1 MDKKPSAALID
12 YGMGNLGSVAKALE
26 TVGFEVVRTSDPQVV
41 KRCDSIVLPGVG
53 AFGDAMKHLEE
64 LELIDTLKREI
75 LDRKK
80 PFLGICL
87 GLQLLF
93 ERSYEFGEHKGLG
106 IFEGEVLHFGD
117 RVSKVPHMG
126 WNEIHPKR
134 EHPVLKGLKGG
145 DFFYFV
151 HSYYVSPRQT
161 DIVLT
166 ETDYDGFLFT
176 SGVARENIVA
186 FQFHPEKSQRKGLH
200 LLGNFKDFVLSGEF

>member
-1 MDKKPSAALID
+1 MDKPVAALVD

-26 TVGFEVVRTSDPQVV
+26 TVGFKVIRTSKGEDLQ
-41 KRCDSIVLPGVG
+41 KANAIVLPGVG
-53 AFGDAMKHLEE
+53 AFGDAMNHLKE
-64 LELIDTLKREI
+64 LKFIDTLKREI

-117 RVSKVPHMG
+117 RVHKVPHMG

-134 EHPVLKGLKGG
+134 EHSVLEGLRDG

-151 HSYYVSPRQT
+151 HSYYVSPE
-161 DIVLT
+161 DKSIVLT
-166 ETDYDGFLFT
+166 ETDYDGFYFT
-176 SGVARENIVA
+176 SGVAFENIVA
-186 FQFHPEKSQRKGLH
+186 FQFHPEKSQKKGLK
-200 LLGNFKDFVLSGEF
+200 LLENFKNFVLNT

>member
-1 MDKKPSAALID
+1 MERPTVALVD
-12 YGMGNLGSVAKALE
+12 YGMGNLGSVKKALE
-26 TVGFEVVRTSDPQVV
+26 TVGFEVWRTSDPEDL
-41 KRCDSIVLPGVG
+41 KRAEAIVLPGVG
-53 AFGDAMKHLEE
+53 AFGDAVKHLRE
-64 LELIDTLKREI
+64 LNLIDTLKREL

-93 ERSYEFGEHKGLG
+93 ERSYEFGEHQGLG

-117 RVSKVPHMG
+117 RVHKVPHMG

-134 EHPVLKGLKGG
+134 EHPVLKGLKEG

-151 HSYYVSPRQT
+151 HSYYVSPRRG

-166 ETDYDGFLFT
+166 ETDYDGFFL
-176 SGVARENIVA
+176 
-186 FQFHPEKSQRKGLH
+186 HQRGGLRKH
-200 LLGNFKDFVLSGEF
+200 SRLSVSPGKEPKEGSPPFGEL

>member
-1 MDKKPSAALID
+1 MERPTVALVD
-12 YGMGNLGSVAKALE
+12 YGMGNLGSVKKALE
-26 TVGFEVVRTSDPQVV
+26 TVGFEVWRTSDPEDL
-41 KRCDSIVLPGVG
+41 KRAGAIVLPGVG
-53 AFGDAMKHLEE
+53 AFGDAVKHLRE
-64 LELIDTLKREI
+64 LNLIDTLKREL

-93 ERSYEFGEHKGLG
+93 ERSYEFGQHEGLG

-117 RVSKVPHMG
+117 RVRKVPHMG

-134 EHPVLKGLKGG
+134 EHPVLKGLKEG

-151 HSYYVSPRQT
+151 HSYYVSPRRG

-166 ETDYDGFLFT
+166 ETDYDGFFFT
-176 SGVARENIVA
+176 SGVAYENIVA
-186 FQFHPEKSQRKGLH
+186 FQFHPEKSQRKGLR
-200 LLGNFKDFVLSGEF
+200 LLENFKNFVLNRG

>member
-1 MDKKPSAALID
+1 MAKKPSAALID
-12 YGMGNLGSVAKALE
+12 YGMGNLGSVANALE
-26 TVGFEVVRTSDPQVV
+26 TVGFEVVRTSDPDVV
-41 KRCDSIVLPGVG
+41 QRCDSVVLPGVG

-64 LELIDTLKREI
+64 LSLVDTLKREI

-117 RVSKVPHMG
+117 RVRKVPHMG

-134 EHPVLKGLKGG
+134 EHPVLKGLKEG

-151 HSYYVSPRQT
+151 HSYYVSPRRG

-186 FQFHPEKSQRKGLH
+186 FQFHPEKSQKKGLR
-200 LLGNFKDFVLSGEF
+200 LLENFKDFVLSREF

>member
-1 MDKKPSAALID
+1 MVISVALVD

-26 TVGFEVVRTSDPQVV
+26 KVGFEVRRTNKPEVITQSDA
-41 KRCDSIVLPGVG
+41 IVLPGVG

-64 LELIDTLKREI
+64 LKLVDTLKMEI
-75 LDRKK
+75 LDRRK

-117 RVSKVPHMG
+117 RVCKVPHMG

-134 EHPVLKGLKGG
+134 EHPILRNIPTGG
-145 DFFYFV
+145 FFYFV
-151 HSYYVSPRQT
+151 HSYFVSPR
-161 DIVLT
+161 DREIILT
-166 ETDYDGFLFT
+166 ETDYDRFNFT
-176 SGVARENIVA
+176 SGVAYENIIA
-186 FQFHPEKSQRKGLH
+186 FQFHPEKSQKLGLK
-200 LLGNFKDFVLSGEF
+200 LLENFKNLIKENQI

>member
-1 MDKKPSAALID
+1 MEKPTVALVD
-12 YGMGNLGSVAKALE
+12 YGMGNLGSVKKALE
-26 TVGFEVVRTSDPQVV
+26 TVGFEVWRTSDPEDL
-41 KRCDSIVLPGVG
+41 KRAEAIVLPGVG
-53 AFGDAMKHLEE
+53 AFGDAVKHLKE
-64 LELIDTLKREI
+64 LNLIDTLKREL

-93 ERSYEFGEHKGLG
+93 ERSYEFGQHEGLG

-117 RVSKVPHMG
+117 RVRKVPHMG

-134 EHPVLKGLKGG
+134 EHPVLKGLKEG

-151 HSYYVSPRQT
+151 HSYYVSPRRG

-166 ETDYDGFLFT
+166 ETDYDGFFFT
-176 SGVARENIVA
+176 SGVAYENIVA
-186 FQFHPEKSQRKGLH
+186 FQFHPEKSQRKGLR
-200 LLGNFKDFVLSGEF
+200 LLENFKNFVLEGEF

>member
-1 MDKKPSAALID
+1 MAKVTVALID
-12 YGMGNLGSVAKALE
+12 YGMGNLGSVSKALE
-26 TVGFEVVRTSDPQVV
+26 TVGFSVLKTNRAEDIE
-41 KRCDSIVLPGVG
+41 KADAIVLPGVG
-53 AFGDAMKHLEE
+53 AFGDAMKHLKE
-64 LELIDTLKREI
+64 LKLIDTLKREI

-117 RVSKVPHMG
+117 RVHKVPHMG

-134 EHPVLKGLKGG
+134 EHPILKNLKNG

-151 HSYYVSPRQT
+151 HSYFVSPKSKE
-161 DIVLT
+161 IVLT
-166 ETDYDGFLFT
+166 ETDYDGFYFT
-176 SGVARENIVA
+176 SGVAYENILA
-186 FQFHPEKSQRKGLH
+186 FQFHPEKSQRKGLQ
-200 LLGNFKDFVLSGEF
+200 LLRNFLEFVKS

>member
-1 MDKKPSAALID
+1 MDKPLATLVD

-26 TVGFEVVRTSDPQVV
+26 TVGFKVLRTSDSEDLQ
-41 KRCDSIVLPGVG
+41 RADAIILPGVG
-53 AFGDAMKHLEE
+53 AFGDAMKHLKE
-64 LELIDTLKREI
+64 LKLIDSLKREI
-75 LDRKK
+75 LDKKK

-117 RVSKVPHMG
+117 RVHKVPHMG

-134 EHPVLKGLKGG
+134 EHPILNNIKDG

-151 HSYYVSPRQT
+151 HSYYVSPK
-161 DIVLT
+161 DKSIVLT
-166 ETDYDGFLFT
+166 ETDYDGFYFT
-176 SGVARENIVA
+176 SGVAFENIIA
-186 FQFHPEKSQRKGLH
+186 FQFHPEKSQKKGLK
-200 LLGNFKDFVLSGEF
+200 LLENFKKMVKA

>member
-1 MDKKPSAALID
+1 MAKVTVALID
-12 YGMGNLGSVAKALE
+12 YGMGNLGSVSKALE
-26 TVGFEVVRTSDPQVV
+26 TVGFSVLKTNRAEDIE
-41 KRCDSIVLPGVG
+41 KADAIVLPGVG

-64 LELIDTLKREI
+64 LKLIDTLKREI

-117 RVSKVPHMG
+117 RVHKVPHMG
-126 WNEIHPKR
+126 WNEVHPKR
-134 EHPVLKGLKGG
+134 EHPILKNLKNG

-151 HSYYVSPRQT
+151 HYYFVSPKSGE
-161 DIVLT
+161 IVLT
-166 ETDYDGFLFT
+166 ETDYDGFYFT
-176 SGVARENIVA
+176 SGVAYENILA
-186 FQFHPEKSQRKGLH
+186 FQFHPEKSQRKGLQ
-200 LLGNFKDFVLSGEF
+200 LLRNFLEFVKS